1 MWWAVCGTGWVGR
14 GGTALELCATT
25 APPHPLTHHAHLPDW
40 IGRLT
45 GLTSLI
51 LRGRPHA
58 DGPAAPPFFPL
69 HLLALTRLAALE
81 VSAPAGTAP
90 AALALPPVLGE
101 LPSLA
106 RLALTGVRPAF
117 HAAAFQ
123 RGSYGASR
131 LANLQARGEVGARR
145 GVWGQG
151 RVGAVP
157 GLWVGCG
164 PGLGVT
170 KVWSGRATPPSPP
183 TPTSWPSP

>member
-1 MWWAVCGTGWVGR
+1 MGR
-14 GGTALELCATT
+14 RRETKQARQKKPARATT
-25 APPHPLTHHAHLPDW
+25 PPPPPPPE
-40 IGRLT
+40 GRP
-45 GLTSLI
+45 TSLI

-157 GLWVGCG
+157 
-164 PGLGVT
+164 
-170 KVWSGRATPPSPP
+170 A
-183 TPTSWPSP
+183 